1 MRGIKKRKAQAS
13 LKPSR
18 VAHASH
24 LGQNRRTKKS
34 EKASPPE
41 YLKISQQE
49 PFKPPPR
56 KSNVL
61 NSKVKKTPS
70 KGKSKG
76 TKELKKGVQDIRK
89 FFETGETKNRNFNS
103 TENCALAQA
112 SSPGKYV
119 QVTDSRG
126 GIKGNTAQPKNLIRN
141 MVKYRGSVQQDSQIE
156 TGLSASTG
164 QH

>member
-1 MRGIKKRKAQAS
+1 M
-13 LKPSR
+13 
-18 VAHASH
+18 
-24 LGQNRRTKKS
+24 
-34 EKASPPE
+34 
-41 YLKISQQE
+41 
-49 PFKPPPR
+49 
-56 KSNVL
+56 L

-89 FFETGETKNRNFNS
+89 FFETGETKNRKFNS
-103 TENCALAQA
+103 TEKCALAQA

-141 MVKYRGSVQQDSQIE
+141 MVKYRGSVQQDSHIE
-156 TGLSASTG
+156 TGLPASTG
-164 QH
+164 QQ